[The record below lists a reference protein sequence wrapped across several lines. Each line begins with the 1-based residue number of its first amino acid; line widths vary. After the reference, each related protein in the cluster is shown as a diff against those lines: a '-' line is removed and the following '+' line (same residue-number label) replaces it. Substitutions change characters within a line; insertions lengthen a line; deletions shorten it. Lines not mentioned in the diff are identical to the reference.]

1 MQMIRKHGLQVLA
14 LMMIALIITSCAQG
28 PVTQVTTTPGKPPA
42 KTRVTSEDLMLV
54 DQLMLNRKFE
64 EAVSK
69 IQELQQIEPGNPALE
84 EKLRQ
89 AAGEWKFAE
98 AQNLMAVGA
107 YGEAIKKI
115 KSALDLIP
123 QDQRMLYALDEAYL
137 QLGMQYLS
145 YLDAEKARE
154 ALNSVQYDQNM
165 KLQAQSL
172 LTTYVPAVEYT
183 KQGYEALT
191 NGNYTMALG
200 YFKAALQLKPGLEQ
214 AANGQKAAEAM
225 AQAQPSPT
233 PGYTPS
239 PGTSQPPGEG
249 QITYPTPTPT
259 EEVSTWEKPEAPSG
273 VQDWSN
279 FKSWMENEINRWM
292 SGSSINENPLLG
304 YQSLSLNED
313 PQAYNYLSESDFANT
328 LYLSAI
334 KIYGERAL
342 YIASEIPR
350 LFPLPLMSDPA
361 YQVTQ
366 KRIGRLNRAVEFIS
380 EGINGLKAPTI
391 FKETHNKLLDLI
403 NEEKRVLNS
412 LWYGA
417 AFPPSGV
424 GDLSGMSQAYV
435 DAFDKAQA
443 KTLSVPFSELP
454 KWAQLKKYYI
464 ETGLYAYMLNEVARD
479 FEDMLPLPRV
489 QGPGMPVFSPAQT
502 VGGITVQL
510 KADNS
515 APKVGDTVKLT
526 LFARN
531 TTSNYLGAFIY
542 VSLPPGVSL
551 IDPGGG
557 AYKLED
563 NQPLVVWE
571 NLQLPPMIQTSY
583 TATTPTTTVIL
594 PVIAENTITKEFSVK
609 VTDQAFGK
617 TLSFKTWIQGFTYP
631 TADKLIASSPYNSSG
646 PISARISVSPSNPTP
661 GSELE
666 FTVSVVNGGSD
677 KANLDITV
685 PVPQNTTL
693 VDMGTP
699 VGILT
704 TYSGLQALKWTG
716 KTIEG
721 GQTLEFKFKVKLSP
735 SAPFG
740 VSIGT
745 YALVNSTIY
754 GQTQGGTSNPIAL
767 PWVYFQDILRLDVE
781 ADKGVV
787 NPKEP
792 VTFKITA
799 ENTSPDLFEQVT
811 IVLPLPAN
819 TQLLTWTSSPAQL
832 IVNGAKAL
840 VWPFGP
846 DGEYGLG
853 LKGRDPEKFP
863 KNQPYKWEVS
873 STLMTTTGG
882 AITVSPYA
890 YYHGQSQDTDSLNC
904 TVSSTDSGSSVSTS
918 ILYYGPTT
926 LKITASTGT
935 PVAGGVIT
943 YTAEVTN
950 LSSIS
955 QVFSLK
961 IPLPNNTIL
970 IDPGE
975 ATFGQYYDQQYLLW
989 PAQTVFGNSTR
1000 TLTFKVMVIPGT
1012 PSGTVISTMGTFDLG
1027 TTIQLGTLTVP
1038 AASAE
1043 TPATSYNF
1051 QTSSVS
1057 ATVSE
1062 AGKPQSVEA
1071 PQSEISVSVGTGAEP
1086 NYRSALDEVIRLVR
1100 YAEQLHRNLN
1110 SVQVPSDLN
1119 QQTAENLKAATDE
1132 LASVLY
1138 WIPIKWAELSAL
1150 PYEYFVG
1157 YPKYSS
1163 SNVDGPNA
1171 QSLFDPVTG
1180 IVKKDVTSFLT
1191 LSSDLTY
1198 SFGTPDTWKDMIEY
1212 LRAQLLQRLAEL
1224 GYR

>member
-1 MQMIRKHGLQVLA
+1 MKGGRGGLMQIIRKKWLPVLV
-14 LMMIALIITSCAQG
+14 LMLITLILVSCAQG
-28 PVTQVTTTPGKPPA
+28 PTTQVAPTPGKPPA
-42 KTRVTSEDLMLV
+42 KTKVTSEDLMLV

-69 IQELQQIEPGNPALE
+69 IQELQQIEPGNPALD

-89 AAGEWKFAE
+89 AAGEWKFSE
-98 AQNLMAVGA
+98 AQNLMAVGT
-107 YGEAIKKI
+107 YGEAVKKI

-123 QDQRMLYALDEAYL
+123 GDQRMLYALDEAYL
-137 QLGMQYLS
+137 QLGMQYLA

-154 ALNSVQYDQNM
+154 ALSSVQYDQNLKM
-165 KLQAQSL
+165 QAQSL

-225 AQAQPSPT
+225 AQAKPQPT
-233 PGYTPS
+233 PGYTPG
-239 PGTSQPPGEG
+239 PGPTPQPPGEG
-249 QITYPTPTPT
+249 PVSPGATPTPT

-350 LFPLPLMSDPA
+350 LFPLPLMTDPA

-391 FKETHNKLLDLI
+391 FKDTHNELLDLI

-489 QGPGMPVFSPAQT
+489 QGPGIPVFSPAQT

-526 LFARN
+526 LYARN
-531 TTSNYLGAFIY
+531 TTSTTIGAYVY
-542 VSLPPGVSL
+542 VSLPSGAAL
-551 IDPGGG
+551 IDSGGG
-557 AYKLED
+557 AYKVAGNE
-563 NQPLVVWE
+563 PLIVWE
-571 NLQLPPMIQTSY
+571 NWQLPPVDT
-583 TATTPTTTVIL
+583 TTTPT
-594 PVIAENTITKEFSVK
+594 ENTKEFRVQI
-609 VTDQAFGK
+609 TDEAFGK
-617 TLSFKTWIQGFTYP
+617 TLTFKTWLDLAQQH
-631 TADKLIASSPYNSSG
+631 ASSSYNSSG

-661 GSELE
+661 GSELG
-666 FTVSVVNGGSD
+666 FTVTVVNGGGD

-685 PVPQNTTL
+685 PVPPNTTL

-699 VGILT
+699 VGVLT
-704 TYSGLQALKWTG
+704 SYGGLQALKWTG
-716 KTIEG
+716 QAIDA
-721 GQTLEFKFKVKLSP
+721 GQTLEFKFKVKLSL
-735 SAPFG
+735 SAPLG
-740 VSIGT
+740 VSVGT
-745 YALVNSTIY
+745 YALINASIF
-754 GQTQGGTSNPIAL
+754 GQAQSGTSNPVAL
-767 PWVYFQDILRLDVE
+767 PWVYFQSILRLDVE
-781 ADKGVV
+781 ADKGAV

-799 ENTSPDLFEQVT
+799 ENTTQTTTEYIT
-811 IVLPLPAN
+811 IVLPIPGN

-832 IVNGAKAL
+832 MVNGTKAL
-840 VWPFGP
+840 IWPYGP
-846 DGEYGLG
+846 NKGTPGLCLAAG
-853 LKGRDPEKFP
+853 TT
-863 KNQPYKWEVS
+863 WEVFCTMIAPS
-873 STLMTTTGG
+873 GG
-882 AITVSPYA
+882 PISISPFA
-890 YYHGQSQDTDSLNC
+890 YYHGSPKDSDTLTC
-904 TVSSTDSGSSVSTS
+904 TVSNSDSGVPISTPDS
-918 ILYYGPTT
+918 YYGPTT

-935 PVAGGVIT
+935 PVPGSFIT
-943 YTAEVTN
+943 YTAQVTN
-950 LSSIS
+950 LSNIS

-961 IPLPNNTIL
+961 TTVPTNTIL
-970 IDPGE
+970 VDPGE
-975 ATFGQYYDQQYLLW
+975 AIFGQDDKENQYLFW

-1000 TLTFKVMVIPGT
+1000 TLTFKVMVPGT
-1012 PSGTVISTMGTFDLG
+1012 SSGTISTKGTFDLG
-1027 TTIQLGTLTVP
+1027 TTIQLGTLTVLE
-1038 AASAE
+1038 ASGGNL
-1043 TPATSYNF
+1043 ATSYSF
-1051 QTSSVS
+1051 QTSSIS
-1057 ATVSE
+1057 AIASG
-1062 AGKPQSVEA
+1062 AGKAPLETPQS
-1071 PQSEISVSVGTGAEP
+1071 QISLSVGTGAEP
-1086 NYRSALDEVIRLVR
+1086 NYRSVLDEVIRLVR

-1110 SVQVPSDLN
+1110 SIQVPSDLS
-1119 QQTAENLKAATDE
+1119 QQTADNLKAATDE

-1138 WIPIKWAELSAL
+1138 WVPIKWAELSQL

-1163 SNVDGPNA
+1163 GNVDGPNA

-1191 LSSDLTY
+1191 LSSDLAY
-1198 SFGTPDTWKDMIEY
+1198 SFGTPETWKDMIEW
-1212 LRAQLLQRLAEL
+1212 LRAQLLERLAEL

>member
-1 MQMIRKHGLQVLA
+1 
-14 LMMIALIITSCAQG
+14 
-28 PVTQVTTTPGKPPA
+28 
-42 KTRVTSEDLMLV
+42 
-54 DQLMLNRKFE
+54 
-64 EAVSK
+64 
-69 IQELQQIEPGNPALE
+69 
-84 EKLRQ
+84 
-89 AAGEWKFAE
+89 
-98 AQNLMAVGA
+98 
-107 YGEAIKKI
+107 
-115 KSALDLIP
+115 
-123 QDQRMLYALDEAYL
+123 
-137 QLGMQYLS
+137 
-145 YLDAEKARE
+145 
-154 ALNSVQYDQNM
+154 
-165 KLQAQSL
+165 
-172 LTTYVPAVEYT
+172 
-183 KQGYEALT
+183 
-191 NGNYTMALG
+191 
-200 YFKAALQLKPGLEQ
+200 
-214 AANGQKAAEAM
+214 
-225 AQAQPSPT
+225 
-233 PGYTPS
+233 
-239 PGTSQPPGEG
+239 
-249 QITYPTPTPT
+249 
-259 EEVSTWEKPEAPSG
+259 
-273 VQDWSN
+273 
-279 FKSWMENEINRWM
+279 M

-328 LYLSAI
+328 LYLAAI

-350 LFPLPLMSDPA
+350 LFPLPIMTDPA
-361 YQVTQ
+361 YQVAQ
-366 KRIGRLNRAVEFIS
+366 KRIGRLNRAVDFIS
-380 EGINGLKAPTI
+380 DGVNGLRAPTI
-391 FKETHNKLLDLI
+391 FKETHNKLLELI

-417 AFPPSGV
+417 AFPSSGV
-424 GDLSGMSQAYV
+424 GNLSAMSQAYV

-479 FEDMLPLPRV
+479 FEDMLPLPRL
-489 QGPGMPVFSPAQT
+489 QGPGLPIFSPAQT

-526 LFARN
+526 LMARN
-531 TTSNYLGAFIY
+531 TTSTTIGAYVY
-542 VSLPPGVSL
+542 VSLPSGAAL
-551 IDPGGG
+551 IDSGGG
-557 AYKLED
+557 AYKVAGNE
-563 NQPLVVWE
+563 PLIVWE
-571 NLQLPPMIQTSY
+571 NWRLPPVDT
-583 TATTPTTTVIL
+583 TTTPT
-594 PVIAENTITKEFSVK
+594 ENTKEFTVQIA
-609 VTDQAFGK
+609 DEAFEK
-617 TLSFKTWIQGFTYP
+617 TLTFKTWIEGFTYP
-631 TADKLIASSPYNSSG
+631 TVAQQVASSSFNSSG
-646 PISARISVSPSNPTP
+646 PISAKISVAPSNPTP

-666 FTVSVVNGGSD
+666 FTVSVVNGSND

-767 PWVYFQDILRLDVE
+767 PWVYFQSILRLDVE
-781 ADKGVV
+781 ADKGAV

-799 ENTSPDLFEQVT
+799 ENTTQTTTEYVT
-811 IVLPLPAN
+811 IVLPIPGN

-832 IVNGAKAL
+832 MVNGTKAL
-840 VWPFGP
+840 VWPYGP
-846 DGEYGLG
+846 DKGTDGLCLAPG
-853 LKGRDPEKFP
+853 SI
-863 KNQPYKWEVS
+863 WEVS
-873 STLMTTTGG
+873 CAMMTTTGG

-890 YYHGQSQDTDSLNC
+890 YYHGTPQDSVTLTC
-904 TVSSTDSGSSVSTS
+904 TVSSSDEGTSVTTP
-918 ILYYGPTT
+918 ILYYGATAM
-926 LKITASTGT
+926 KITASTGT
-935 PVAGGVIT
+935 PVSGGFIT

-950 LSSIS
+950 LSNVS
-955 QVFSLK
+955 QVFFLK
-961 IPLPNNTIL
+961 IPLPNDTIL
-970 IDPGE
+970 VDSGE
-975 ATFGQYYDQQYLLW
+975 ATLVQYSGQQYLLW
-989 PAQTVFGNSTR
+989 PVQTVFGNSTR

-1012 PSGTVISTMGTFDLG
+1012 PAGTIISTMGTFDLG

-1057 ATVSE
+1057 AVVSE

-1071 PQSEISVSVGTGAEP
+1071 PQSEINILVGTGAEP

-1110 SVQVPSDLN
+1110 SVQVPSDLS

-1163 SNVDGPNA
+1163 GNVDGPNA

-1198 SFGTPDTWKDMIEY
+1198 SFGTPETWKDMIEW
-1212 LRAQLLQRLAEL
+1212 LRAQLLERLAEL

>member
-191 NGNYTMALG
+191 DGNYTMALG
-200 YFKAALQLKPGLEQ
+200 FFKAALQLKPGLEQ

-350 LFPLPLMSDPA
+350 LFPLPLMTDPA

-366 KRIGRLNRAVEFIS
+366 KRIGRLNRDVEFIY

-435 DAFDKAQA
+435 DAFDQTQA

-479 FEDMLPLPRV
+479 FEDMLPLPAITGENV
-489 QGPGMPVFSPAQT
+489 PIYSPA
-502 VGGITVQL
+502 VSLGGISVQL
-510 KADNS
+510 KSSNSSPQPGENLIMSLIAYNSSSTTKFATVRASLPSQAILIDQGAGTYREEGGERYLVWEGLALKPVNAGEEKTTKTDTFVIQIAPNSQRQTLIFKVWLATQTQWKFFTPFAYSGNVSLQLSADNS
-515 APKVGDTVKLT
+515 RINSVDYICQVINSGTDTLNFDLLIPIPKNSKLIGEASP
-526 LFARN
+526 LASIVNYDSLSALKWENQEILAN
-531 TTSNYLGAFIY
+531 TTANYSFS
-542 VSLPPGVSL
+542 VSVDPGVS
-551 IDPGGG
+551 
-557 AYKLED
+557 
-563 NQPLVVWE
+563 QVV
-571 NLQLPPMIQTSY
+571 
-583 TATTPTTTVIL
+583 
-594 PVIAENTITKEFSVK
+594 
-609 VTDQAFGK
+609 
-617 TLSFKTWIQGFTYP
+617 LSNFAQ
-631 TADKLIASSPYNSSG
+631 
-646 PISARISVSPSNPTP
+646 
-661 GSELE
+661 
-666 FTVSVVNGGSD
+666 
-677 KANLDITV
+677 ITV
-685 PVPQNTTL
+685 KPSFSLITTASLEVPIYRDPWEA
-693 VDMGTP
+693 VESS
-699 VGILT
+699 
-704 TYSGLQALKWTG
+704 YS
-716 KTIEG
+716 
-721 GQTLEFKFKVKLSP
+721 
-735 SAPFG
+735 
-740 VSIGT
+740 
-745 YALVNSTIY
+745 
-754 GQTQGGTSNPIAL
+754 
-767 PWVYFQDILRLDVE
+767 
-781 ADKGVV
+781 
-787 NPKEP
+787 
-792 VTFKITA
+792 
-799 ENTSPDLFEQVT
+799 
-811 IVLPLPAN
+811 
-819 TQLLTWTSSPAQL
+819 QL
-832 IVNGAKAL
+832 ILAME
-840 VWPFGP
+840 P
-846 DGEYGLG
+846 
-853 LKGRDPEKFP
+853 
-863 KNQPYKWEVS
+863 
-873 STLMTTTGG
+873 TG
-882 AITVSPYA
+882 S
-890 YYHGQSQDTDSLNC
+890 
-904 TVSSTDSGSSVSTS
+904 
-918 ILYYGPTT
+918 
-926 LKITASTGT
+926 
-935 PVAGGVIT
+935 
-943 YTAEVTN
+943 
-950 LSSIS
+950 
-955 QVFSLK
+955 
-961 IPLPNNTIL
+961 
-970 IDPGE
+970 
-975 ATFGQYYDQQYLLW
+975 
-989 PAQTVFGNSTR
+989 
-1000 TLTFKVMVIPGT
+1000 
-1012 PSGTVISTMGTFDLG
+1012 
-1027 TTIQLGTLTVP
+1027 
-1038 AASAE
+1038 
-1043 TPATSYNF
+1043 
-1051 QTSSVS
+1051 
-1057 ATVSE
+1057 
-1062 AGKPQSVEA
+1062 
-1071 PQSEISVSVGTGAEP
+1071 
-1086 NYRSALDEVIRLVR
+1086 RSAFDELVRLVR
-1100 YAEQLHRNLN
+1100 YAETLYFDLAMTQTPSEVSQVTYQNL
-1110 SVQVPSDLN
+1110 
-1119 QQTAENLKAATDE
+1119 LKAAKE
-1132 LASVLY
+1132 LAGSLF
-1138 WIPIKWAELSAL
+1138 WIPIRWAQLSQL
-1150 PYEYFVG
+1150 PVDYLAG
-1157 YPKYSS
+1157 YPQYHSG
-1163 SNVDGPNA
+1163 VDDAPNA
-1171 QSLFDPVTG
+1171 SDLFDKTTG
-1180 IVKKDVTSFLT
+1180 LVDKDLTSFLT
-1191 LSSDLTY
+1191 LSADLAHFY
-1198 SFGTPDTWKDMIEY
+1198 GTPDTWKDMIEY